1 MHITGI
7 LFILA
12 NFERIKKGVMSH
24 IETTDRIE
32 ALPRALAFIAT
43 HLKEEPPTH
52 PGQMVR
58 LLRRAEVRA
67 EDLAPWA
74 DFDHPVQDS
83 YGRKLVYKEAGF
95 EIMVMSWRPGDFSA
109 IHDHGFTQWGAVQV
123 FGPAEHATF
132 REEDEMLYTLARWRM
147 EPGEIVGVSHKL
159 VHQMGNPTRNTF
171 FLSLHVYGTS
181 EPVAHVTGMAR
192 LFDLETAQIHRV
204 NGGVF
209 FALPPDEYVQS
220 VPGPKGDFAT
230 RLRHMVEL
238 TRRLHRTHEAG
249 GSCSSEQWQRAVEA
263 TFDPTQQHALEEQLA
278 QIVDC
283 SGHVVDSVQWRILNH
298 ELRQAARLQ
307 ADLTGKGVAAADAFE
322 DYARMYD
329 DLICR
334 PSLDQFMRRYLFFFQ
349 EKHMPA
355 LPQATVLSLGCGTG
369 LVERFMIDELGV
381 IYDNLFGIDISEAMV
396 REARTRIAAEVG
408 DILSL
413 DPGVR
418 TWDVAYAGLNVLQ
431 YLPHQRLKEAIHK
444 IAAVLKPGGWFV
456 GDFITPDHIRW
467 YPNVM
472 RAANGRTVS
481 LRSPKIV
488 EEGGINYQESEIINI
503 HFGTDRM
510 YLNDAGKHRRYLPP
524 LYRLRKCFEDAF
536 GPEVYLYDA
545 VSLEPIPEWADS
557 CPSTRYVLMA
567 QKKKDEFV

>member
-1 MHITGI
+1 MI
-7 LFILA
+7 
-12 NFERIKKGVMSH
+12 NFDRIKKDDMNQ
-24 IETTDRIE
+24 IE
-32 ALPRALAFIAT
+32 ATHHVKALPPSLAFIAT
-43 HLKEEPPTH
+43 RLKEKPPAH
-52 PGQMVR
+52 PAQMVR
-58 LLRRAEVRA
+58 LLRQAEVQA

-83 YGRKLVYKEAGF
+83 YGRKLVYKEENF

-132 REEDEMLYTLARWRM
+132 REEDDVLYTLARWQM
-147 EPGEIVGVSHKL
+147 KPGELVGVSHKL
-159 VHQMGNPTRNTF
+159 VHQMGNPTRDAF
-171 FLSLHVYGTS
+171 FLSLHVYGTH
-181 EPVAHVTGMAR
+181 EPVSHVTAMAR

-209 FALPPDEYVQS
+209 FALPASEYVQS
-220 VPGPKGDFAT
+220 VPGPTGDFAT
-230 RLRHMVEL
+230 QLRHMVEL
-238 TRRLHRTHEAG
+238 TRRLQRMREAG
-249 GSCSSEQWQRAVEA
+249 HPLASERWERVVEA
-263 TFDPTQQHALEEQLA
+263 TFDPARRHALDRQLERITDQA
-278 QIVDC
+278 
-283 SGHVVDSVQWRILNH
+283 GHVVDSVQWRILNH

-307 ADLTGKGVAAADAFE
+307 ADLTGKGIAAADAFE

-349 EKHMPA
+349 EKHMPS

-381 IYDNLFGIDISEAMV
+381 AYDNLFGIDISEAMV
-396 REARTRIAAEVG
+396 REARKRIMAEVA

-418 TWDVAYAGLNVLQ
+418 TWHVAYSGLNVLQ
-431 YLPHQRLKEAIHK
+431 YLPHQHLKEAIHK
-444 IAAVLKPGGWFV
+444 IAAVLEPGGWFV

-472 RAANGRTVS
+472 RSADGRTVS

-488 EEGGINYQESEIINI
+488 EEAGINYQESEIINI
-503 HFGTDRM
+503 HFGSSRM

-524 LYRLRKCFEDAF
+524 VYRLRKCFEEAF

-567 QKKKDEFV
+567 QKRK